1 MEFSYQKLWNIL
13 TERRM
18 TRSELREQA
27 GITTNAM
34 VKLGKNQSVQVEIL
48 GKICCVLNCT
58 LDDIVSI
65 ESDYITE
72 IRIDEFTS
80 VTQYRTLG
88 LSKTDDFP
96 LPHTPKAI
104 QEILECYC
112 ASSKLT
118 VDACTELVDALRD
131 KGVRIT
137 FPDGIIP
144 DINYI
149 PQTFAQFEDETEE
162 IKAIVYQQLENY
174 IAWSMRNANLSE
186 EQLLILSNENT
197 PKSAVCDSCDIYP
210 LNLLMAIFGYGAIR
224 ILHSVDEAKSAVA
237 EVIDTLSTD
246 EQYWI
251 KLKYVYGIS
260 SNQLLEILKLPD
272 YETLLWA
279 IDNNRYVNKALR
291 KLRHPSRSK
300 YLRSLIEFDEPCI
313 MPVPPMPIPEEVRIR
328 KIKELSI
335 EELDLSVRTL
345 NCLKRAGA
353 LTVAD
358 ILQLS
363 SVEILQIQNISR
375 KVIDEIEET
384 LKNLKIPVE
393 RDVREVFIGAKMMLE

>member
-1 MEFSYQKLWNIL
+1 
-13 TERRM
+13 
-18 TRSELREQA
+18 
-27 GITTNAM
+27 
-34 VKLGKNQSVQVEIL
+34 
-48 GKICCVLNCT
+48 
-58 LDDIVSI
+58 
-65 ESDYITE
+65 
-72 IRIDEFTS
+72 
-80 VTQYRTLG
+80 
-88 LSKTDDFP
+88 
-96 LPHTPKAI
+96 
-104 QEILECYC
+104 
-112 ASSKLT
+112 
-118 VDACTELVDALRD
+118 
-131 KGVRIT
+131 
-137 FPDGIIP
+137 
-144 DINYI
+144 
-149 PQTFAQFEDETEE
+149 
-162 IKAIVYQQLENY
+162 
-174 IAWSMRNANLSE
+174 MRNANLSE

-393 RDVREVFIGAKMMLE
+393 RDIREVFIGAKMMLE